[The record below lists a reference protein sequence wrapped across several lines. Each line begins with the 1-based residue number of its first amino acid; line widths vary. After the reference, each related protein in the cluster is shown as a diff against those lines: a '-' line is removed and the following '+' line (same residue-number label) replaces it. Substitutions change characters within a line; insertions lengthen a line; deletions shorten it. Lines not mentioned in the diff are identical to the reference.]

1 MFPIS
6 RVFAA
11 RRSARS
17 QLSSRAFGWN
27 LSLRRA
33 WNWGETMALVAIA
46 IVIYIAARL
55 ALAAPAVIHDPVISP
70 SPEYLLFYAA
80 FSISRMLAAYLLS
93 ILFTLL

>member
-33 WNWGETMALVAIA
+33 WNWGDTVALVAIA

-55 ALAAPAVIHDPVISP
+55 ALAALP
-70 SPEYLLFYAA
+70 
-80 FSISRMLAAYLLS
+80 
-93 ILFTLL
+93 